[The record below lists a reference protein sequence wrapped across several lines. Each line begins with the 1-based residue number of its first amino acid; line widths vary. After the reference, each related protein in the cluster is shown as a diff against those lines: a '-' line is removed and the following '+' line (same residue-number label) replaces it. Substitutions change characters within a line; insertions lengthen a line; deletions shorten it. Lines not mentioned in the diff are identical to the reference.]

1 MARKSLRTVRSAL
14 AQKLASQPPMDLPF
28 LLLILTLVAFGLIM
42 LGSASWAVG
51 LYRRG
56 DAYAYLR
63 PQLLFAAVG
72 LAALWAASRVDYH
85 IYHRLAWPLLG
96 LSLVLLAVDAAR
108 ERGLP
113 LRRMVTAQPLPLR
126 WLVYYAAVLSLLVFG
141 IWGPQYDA
149 AAFLYFQF

>member
-14 AQKLASQPPMDLPF
+14 SQKLASQPPMDLPF

-72 LAALWAASRVDYH
+72 LAALCLMMNSVAISFGVIQIPIELFALFAMIPICLYSGRKATASRGVQ
-85 IYHRLAWPLLG
+85 LG
-96 LSLVLLAVDAAR
+96 FYLFYPVHLAV
-108 ERGLP
+108 L
-113 LRRMVTAQPLPLR
+113 
-126 WLVYYAAVLSLLVFG
+126 AVIMKLCFG
-141 IWGPQYDA
+141 G
-149 AAFLYFQF
+149 

>member
-72 LAALWAASRVDYH
+72 LAALWA
-85 IYHRLAWPLLG
+85 LAFCFVWCTFRP
-96 LSLVLLAVDAAR
+96 VHLALWRD
-108 ERGLP
+108 P
-113 LRRMVTAQPLPLR
+113 VTNK
-126 WLVYYAAVLSLLVFG
+126 FG
-141 IWGPQYDA
+141 I
-149 AAFLYFQF
+149 L